1 MFKRLLGLLLLLSL
15 ALLAGAVLHTLTLSY
30 GRPEARPP
38 DPLSFDTS
46 MAIERFAGAIRIPTV
61 SQPEQAPDL
70 AALKVFHDYLEQQF
84 PAVSAQLR
92 REAVGQGALLYT
104 WAGQDPSLPA
114 AVLMGHMDVVPAG
127 DKLNFFS

>member
-70 AALKVFHDYLEQQF
+70 AALKEEFKAGVRQMNARGQRGTSDPRHRRDVFAHR
-84 PAVSAQLR
+84 SR
-92 REAVGQGALLYT
+92 RST
-104 WAGQDPSLPA
+104 RSSRTA
-114 AVLMGHMDVVPAG
+114 APCPR
-127 DKLNFFS
+127 S

>member
-70 AALKVFHDYLEQQF
+70 AALTSLGQ
-84 PAVSAQLR
+84 AVDS
-92 REAVGQGALLYT
+92 EGADF
-104 WAGQDPSLPA
+104 AGGNLFLCPMPGAYND
-114 AVLMGHMDVVPAG
+114 
-127 DKLNFFS
+127 